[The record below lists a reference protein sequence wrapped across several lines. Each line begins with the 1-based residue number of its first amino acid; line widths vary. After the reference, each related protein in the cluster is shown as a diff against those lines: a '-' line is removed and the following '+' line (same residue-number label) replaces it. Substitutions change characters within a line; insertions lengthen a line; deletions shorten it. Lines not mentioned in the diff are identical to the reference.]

1 VKREETNEK
10 ERQFS
15 NGPIASNR
23 FDNCQRNTTTGNTVK
38 LYRHIPYTALRLSVL
53 AFRLR
58 EPSKL
63 SRHSSVLQPRACARV
78 YACTRTTVHSWI
90 KNIVRSHL
98 AKGTGSRT
106 RRSEEMHDQL
116 RGGAAAVCARERPGS
131 GDRPMRRRTSRKF
144 RLQTRPQV
152 TDPLAVVSDG
162 NGRATER
169 PVHPSGAS
177 FGPSPAII
185 SAVTYAHVVHVLA
198 IYRPAGLSLSLS
210 LSLSLPL
217 SLSLFLSLFPP
228 SFSLSLSLSL
238 SIYLSIYLSISLS
251 LSRITGSPSRAT
263 REICLVYEESGA
275 PRAMHRVRPRD
286 DSYARR
292 ARARAEGASSF
303 PSFRFDACYRVR
315 FPLLPLLPFPR
326 LIPEGRR

>member
-1 VKREETNEK
+1 
-10 ERQFS
+10 
-15 NGPIASNR
+15 
-23 FDNCQRNTTTGNTVK
+23 
-38 LYRHIPYTALRLSVL
+38 
-53 AFRLR
+53 
-58 EPSKL
+58 
-63 SRHSSVLQPRACARV
+63 
-78 YACTRTTVHSWI
+78 
-90 KNIVRSHL
+90 VR
-98 AKGTGSRT
+98 
-106 RRSEEMHDQL
+106 
-116 RGGAAAVCARERPGS
+116 ARERPSS

-210 LSLSLPL
+210 LPPSLFLPFPPL
-217 SLSLFLSLFPP
+217 SFSLFLSL
-228 SFSLSLSLSL
+228 
-238 SIYLSIYLSISLS
+238 
-251 LSRITGSPSRAT
+251 SRISGSPSRVT

-275 PRAMHRVRPRD
+275 HDERAMHRVRPRD

-292 ARARAEGASSF
+292 ARARAEGSF
-303 PSFRFDACYRVR
+303 LVSVFS
-315 FPLLPLLPFPR
+315 L
-326 LIPEGRR
+326 